1 MEFNSLTDV
10 LIEELG
16 DLHSAEQQLLDALP
30 KLAAAAHSYELQEA
44 LESHLEETTHHV
56 ERLDQAFAE
65 MGIRFAPTKTCQAM
79 KGLID
84 ESDDVIAATGDS
96 VAIDAALI
104 GAAQRIEQYEIGAY
118 GTARA
123 LAGELH
129 LDPTSA
135 LLDRTLDE
143 EAKANKTLTKLA
155 TGGMLSSGINRKAA
169 ERSDSEPVEDPDPSD
184 RTDTDSAVVA

>member
-1 MEFNSLTDV
+1 MELNSLTDV

-30 KLAAAAHSYELQEA
+30 KLAAAAHSYELREA
-44 LESHLEETTHHV
+44 LESHLKETTHHV

-65 MGIRFAPTKTCQAM
+65 MGIRFAPTKMCQAM
-79 KGLID
+79 KGLVD
-84 ESDDVIAATGDS
+84 ETDDVVAATGDS

-123 LAGELH
+123 LASELH

-135 LLDRTLDE
+135 LLDQTLDE
-143 EAKANKTLTKLA
+143 EAKASKTLTKLA

-169 ERSDSEPVEDPDPSD
+169 ERSDSEPVQDPDQND
-184 RTDTDSAVVA
+184 RTDTDSSIVG

>member
-1 MEFNSLTDV
+1 MEFNSLKDV
-10 LIEELG
+10 LVEELG
-16 DLHSAEQQLLDALP
+16 DLYSAEQQLVAALP
-30 KLAAAAHSYELQEA
+30 NLAAAAHSYEVREA

-56 ERLDQAFAE
+56 ERLDQVFSE
-65 MGIRFAPTKTCQAM
+65 LGIRFAPTKTCHAM

-84 ESDDVIAATGDS
+84 ESGDIAAATGDS
-96 VAIDAALI
+96 VALDAALI
-104 GAAQRIEQYEIGAY
+104 GAAQRIEQYEMAAY

-123 LAGELH
+123 LAGELN
-129 LDPTSA
+129 LDTTSA

-169 ERSDSEPVEDPDPSD
+169 ERADNEPIEEAEPQ
-184 RTDTDSAVVA
+184 TAADSAVIT

>member
-10 LIEELG
+10 LVQELG
-16 DLHSAEQQLLDALP
+16 DLYSAEQQLVVAMP
-30 KLAAAAHSYELQEA
+30 RLAAAAHSYDLREA
-44 LESHLEETTHHV
+44 LEAHLVETTHHV
-56 ERLDQAFAE
+56 ERLDQAFAD

-84 ESDDVIAATGDS
+84 EGDDIIAATGDS

-104 GAAQRIEQYEIGAY
+104 GAAQRIEHYEIGAY

-123 LAGELH
+123 LASELH
-129 LDPTSA
+129 LDTASA
-135 LLDRTLDE
+135 LLDQTLDE
-143 EAKANKTLTKLA
+143 EGKANKTLTKLA

-169 ERSDSEPVEDPDPSD
+169 ERSDNEPFEEAHPNERADA
-184 RTDTDSAVVA
+184 DSAVVT

>member
-30 KLAAAAHSYELQEA
+30 KLAAAAHSYELREA